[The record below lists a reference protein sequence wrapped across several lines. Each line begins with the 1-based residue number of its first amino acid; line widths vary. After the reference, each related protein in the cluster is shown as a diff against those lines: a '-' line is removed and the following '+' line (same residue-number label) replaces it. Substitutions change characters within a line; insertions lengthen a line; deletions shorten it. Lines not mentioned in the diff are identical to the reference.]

1 MFEVLTYV
9 WGTNLS
15 TRIYNNSYN
24 NHNNLRSK
32 ILTKHAHLCIVSHD
46 IIPEQKGDMLR
57 DKWPVYHTIMCEV
70 DTPTTK
76 VTQYICH
83 PSRYI
88 KKHWKCSIPSLL
100 LYSNLLKQTCWSLT
114 AKRSWWYGNGEH
126 LSICLY
132 CNLVIAFAI

>member
-88 KKHWKCSIPSLL
+88 KNIENVPFRPYFCTV
-100 LYSNLLKQTCWSLT
+100 TCWNKHVGPLQQ
-114 AKRSWWYGNGEH
+114 NGAGDMVMA
-126 LSICLY
+126 SICPSVY
-132 CNLVIAFAI
+132 IVIL